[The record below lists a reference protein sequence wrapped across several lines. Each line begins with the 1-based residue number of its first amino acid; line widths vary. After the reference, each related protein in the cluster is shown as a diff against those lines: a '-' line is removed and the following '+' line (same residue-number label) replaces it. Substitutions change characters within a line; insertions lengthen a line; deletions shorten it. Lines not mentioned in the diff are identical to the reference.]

1 VTHLQ
6 GIPPAKDGGN
16 DGYVPHPAKALR
28 HRHRGASGGR
38 GGGAVEEGG
47 TKCSST
53 LVFAMVL
60 SCGVRPD
67 QLERVVSEKAVAPLQ
82 LTKTPPPN

>member
-1 VTHLQ
+1 M
-6 GIPPAKDGGN
+6 
-16 DGYVPHPAKALR
+16 
-28 HRHRGASGGR
+28 
-38 GGGAVEEGG
+38 EEGG